1 MTDKQQSLHLIQ
13 RMAQRLGE
21 KSGRV
26 AKSPDV
32 RETNGFADNGAQ
44 PANGH
49 TNGLK
54 LEATISPSV
63 SPVQVHAAQPQR
75 RLEEVGGDNGRTVRL
90 DLSHMHRLGLVTPDN
105 LTSVLSNEY
114 RSIKRKILHKARD
127 PQTRATVKN
136 LVMITSAL
144 PKEGKTFTAVNLAM
158 SLSAER
164 GLSVL
169 LIDGDV
175 VRPSV
180 GAIFKHAPDMGLLDV
195 LSGKVR
201 SAREVTFRCGDVP
214 NLSIILSGRPTP
226 NSPELVSSARMLD
239 LCAELA
245 AVPDRIV
252 IIDTP
257 PVMGAP
263 EAAALAP
270 NMHQVIVVVA
280 SDQADRHQLRRTLD
294 SVSTCRSISLL
305 FNMAPSWHEV
315 DYSPYYYSAKG
326 PGDQKRSSGA

>member
-13 RMAQRLGE
+13 RMAQRLSE
-21 KSGRV
+21 QSRKA
-26 AKSPDV
+26 AKPAPV
-32 RETNGFADNGAQ
+32 TA
-44 PANGH
+44 PANGMAQNGASADMH
-49 TNGLK
+49 TNGTRFDVMAPAAHAH
-54 LEATISPSV
+54 AT
-63 SPVQVHAAQPQR
+63 AQPR
-75 RLEEVGGDNGRTVRL
+75 KPDSVVGDNGRTVRL
-90 DLSHMHRLGLVTPDN
+90 DLSHLRRVGMVTPDN
-105 LTSVLSNEY
+105 LTSILSNEY
-114 RSIKRKILHKARD
+114 RSIKRKILRKARD
-127 PQTRATVKN
+127 PQTRETVKN

-144 PKEGKTFTAVNLAM
+144 PKEGKTFTAFNLAISM
-158 SLSAER
+158 AAER

-180 GAIFKHAPDMGLLDV
+180 GAVFKHAPDLGLLDV
-195 LSGKVR
+195 LSGKVS
-201 SAREVTFRCGDVP
+201 SARDVTFRCGDVP
-214 NLSIILSGRPTP
+214 NLSIIFSGRPMA
-226 NSPELVSSARMLD
+226 NSPELVSSSRMVE

-257 PVMGAP
+257 PVLGAP

-294 SVSTCRSISLL
+294 SVATCRSISLL
-305 FNMAPSWHEV
+305 LNMAPSWHEV

-326 PGDQKRSSGA
+326 VPAKPS